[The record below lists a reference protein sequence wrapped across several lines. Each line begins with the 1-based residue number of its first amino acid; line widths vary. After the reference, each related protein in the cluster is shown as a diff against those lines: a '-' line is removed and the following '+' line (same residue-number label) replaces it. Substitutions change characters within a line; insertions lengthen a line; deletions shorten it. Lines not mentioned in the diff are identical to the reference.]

1 MQYIVPILALFQGR
15 LIENLE
21 EPMVKTEYSSGGEV
35 EHEVGTLFN
44 VVGSDTDNLVDL
56 LGWWCPVLCHGV

>member
-1 MQYIVPILALFQGR
+1 M
-15 LIENLE
+15 EKSE
-21 EPMVKTEYSSGGEV
+21 EPMIETEYSSGGEV